1 MRAWPPGQAAP
12 QDSISTRSLA
22 SSRRGFSSLI
32 HHQVS
37 TCFTIDGA
45 MEERADGEAGSD
57 GAVEER
63 ATSTDDLLAVDDI
76 ADVVAS
82 EAEED
87 NHEAVKS
94 SSASANGGGQT
105 KA

>member
-1 MRAWPPGQAAP
+1 M
-12 QDSISTRSLA
+12 
-22 SSRRGFSSLI
+22 I